1 MSTAHS
7 ATRFDVIV
15 IGCGISGL
23 SAAVAAAS
31 QGVSVAV
38 LERAT
43 REEFGGNTRWTEA
56 YFRMKSDSEV
66 SDDFDDLLSAN
77 AGDNL
82 DPNVIRSMAAPYEDW
97 PPYVKAHGMPD
108 PELLSTLSNQAGPTV
123 QWLKSFGIRFDAL
136 PTYFVT
142 AAAPRLMPVGGG
154 LAMIETLHAHASDL
168 GVKFIYETTATHL
181 ARRDADGYLRLGLVG
196 SNGDADELRG
206 RNVVIASGGFEGNQ
220 EMLTQYLGQ
229 AARYVRPVARGG
241 YYNKGE
247 GIRMAL
253 DLGAAPAGD
262 FSSFHAEPLD
272 PRSAQVE
279 ALVMNFPYGI
289 LVNKLGQRF
298 TDEAPGPVDVHYDHI
313 SRAIKDQPDGI
324 AYVIFDER
332 INDVPNWKRGI
343 RTDQPPFQAATLAEL
358 ATQCGISQEG
368 LEQTVR
374 AFNAACQPGEFLPL
388 EEDQL
393 CTVGIQPRK
402 SNWARPIDTGP
413 YYAYPIM
420 PGICFTFGGIKVN
433 RNAQVVD
440 ADGKTIP
447 GLYAAGEASGLYYQV
462 YTGAT
467 SVMRGAVF
475 GKLAGEHAAAL
486 RGSPGP
492 VMTGREAQ
500 P

>member
-7 ATRFDVIV
+7 ADSFDVIV

-23 SAAVAAAS
+23 SAAVAAAGR
-31 QGVSVAV
+31 GVSVAV
-38 LERAT
+38 IERAT
-43 REEFGGNTRWTEA
+43 REESGGNTRWTEA
-56 YFRMKSDSEV
+56 YFRMKSDTEV
-66 SDDFDDLLSAN
+66 SDDFDELLSAN

-82 DPNVIRSMAAPYEDW
+82 DPDVIRSMAAPYEDW
-97 PPYVKAHGMPD
+97 PPQVKAHGMPD
-108 PELLSTLSNQAGPTV
+108 PELLSTLSSQAGPTV

-154 LAMIETLHAHASDL
+154 LAMIEALHAHASDL
-168 GVKFIYETTATHL
+168 GVRFFYETTASRL
-181 ARRDADGYLRLGLVG
+181 ARRDASGNLRLGLVDG
-196 SNGDADELRG
+196 GGNAFALQG
-206 RNVVIASGGFEGNQ
+206 RHVVIASGGFEGNP
-220 EMLTQYLGQ
+220 EMLAQYLGP
-229 AARYVRPVARGG
+229 AARYIRPVARGG

-253 DLGAAPAGD
+253 ALGAAPAGD

-313 SRAIKDQPDGI
+313 SRAFKDQPGGI
-324 AYVIFDER
+324 AFVIFDGR
-332 INDVPNWKRGI
+332 IDDVPNWRKGI
-343 RTDQPPFQAATLAEL
+343 RTDQPPLRGESIAEL
-358 ATQCGISQEG
+358 AAKCGIAPEG
-368 LEQTVR
+368 LEKTVQS
-374 AFNAACQPGEFLPL
+374 FNAACRPGEFRPL
-388 EEDQL
+388 EVDHL
-393 CTVGIQPRK
+393 CTSGIHPPK
-402 SNWARPIDTGP
+402 SNWARPVDTAP

-433 RNAQVVD
+433 RHAQVVD
-440 ADGKTIP
+440 TDGKAIP
-447 GLYAAGEASGLYYQV
+447 GLYAAGEAAGLYYQV

-475 GKLAGEHAAAL
+475 GKLAGEHAAAQA
-486 RGSPGP
+486 
-492 VMTGREAQ
+492 GRHQER
-500 P
+500 